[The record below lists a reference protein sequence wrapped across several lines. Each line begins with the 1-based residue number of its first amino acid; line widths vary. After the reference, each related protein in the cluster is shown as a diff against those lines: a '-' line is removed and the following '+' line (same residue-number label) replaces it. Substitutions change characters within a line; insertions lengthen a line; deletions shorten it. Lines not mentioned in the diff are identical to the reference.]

1 MLGQQDQIV
10 LQARLSD
17 HRDKCIIID
26 YGLHSLLLLLLTLKS
41 GMPVQVSLPHYRD
54 KGFLQQADRNYRHFL
69 LLHQQNPGN
78 FIVPSFDMDLLW
90 HAHQV
95 ELCCRSYRHPMFF

>member
-1 MLGQQDQIV
+1 MLHQKAIDQRFV
-10 LQARLSD
+10 LASV
-17 HRDKCIIID
+17 
-26 YGLHSLLLLLLTLKS
+26 
-41 GMPVQVSLPHYRD
+41 MQVSLPHYRD
-54 KGFLQQADRNYRHFL
+54 KQLLQAADRNYRQFL

-95 ELCCRSYRHPMFF
+95 NTCHLLSSLSLTWTW